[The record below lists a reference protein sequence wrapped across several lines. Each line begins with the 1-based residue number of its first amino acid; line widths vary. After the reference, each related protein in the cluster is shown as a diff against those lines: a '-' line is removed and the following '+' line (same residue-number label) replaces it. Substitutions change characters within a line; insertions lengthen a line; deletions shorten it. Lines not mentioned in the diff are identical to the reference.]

1 MQTMDKADSIK
12 SLKNFSFPTVF
23 HIDDSI
29 CELSQC
35 KSAGELPK
43 LYKSL
48 IKSPDLFINELSQFQ
63 RRKLQIVIA
72 FLMLAL
78 ACIFIAVNTPRYLS
92 NFSIEPI
99 FIGAIIELVMFAM
112 PAIAVAFVLATL
124 MYCAKYLSISQMK
137 NDALKNASSV
147 VDLEALRNYLLSNKQ
162 VNAKFSE
169 INFNDNINAA
179 HIAYLYRIEI
189 LIQQEFLNATQE
201 FDRKLNR
208 MMEDEILDTIK
219 ISKTQ

>member
-12 SLKNFSFPTVF
+12 SLKNFSFSTVF

-43 LYKSL
+43 LYKTL
-48 IKSPDLFINELSQFQ
+48 IKSPDLFINEVSHFQ
-63 RRKLQIVIA
+63 RRKLQIGIA
-72 FLMLAL
+72 FAMIGLAS
-78 ACIFIAVNTPRYLS
+78 IFIAANDSRYLS

-99 FIGAIIELVMFAM
+99 FIMAIIELVMFAM

-147 VDLEALRNYLLSNKQ
+147 VDLEALQNYLLSNKQ

-189 LIQQEFLNATQE
+189 LIQQKLLNATQD
-201 FDRKLNR
+201 FDRKLNK
-208 MMEDEILDTIK
+208 MVEDEILDAIK
-219 ISKTQ
+219 ISRTQ

>member
-1 MQTMDKADSIK
+1 MDKADSIK

>member
-1 MQTMDKADSIK
+1 MDKADSIK
-12 SLKNFSFPTVF
+12 SLKNFSFSTVF
-23 HIDDSI
+23 HIDESI

>member
-12 SLKNFSFPTVF
+12 SLKNFSFSTVF
-23 HIDDSI
+23 HIDESI

-43 LYKSL
+43 LYKTL
-48 IKSPDLFINELSQFQ
+48 IKSPDLFINEVSHFQ
-63 RRKLQIVIA
+63 RRKLQIGIA
-72 FLMLAL
+72 FAMIGLAS
-78 ACIFIAVNTPRYLS
+78 IFIAANDSRYLS

-99 FIGAIIELVMFAM
+99 FFFFFIELVMYAM
-112 PAIAVAFVLATL
+112 PAIAVVFIFASL
-124 MYCAKYLSISQMK
+124 MFCAQYFSISQIK
-137 NDALKNASSV
+137 QNALKNASSV
-147 VDLEALRNYLLSNKQ
+147 VDLEALQNYLLSNKQ

-189 LIQQEFLNATQE
+189 LIQQKLLNATQD
-201 FDRKLNR
+201 FDRKLNK
-208 MMEDEILDTIK
+208 MVEDEILDAIK
-219 ISKTQ
+219 ISRTQ